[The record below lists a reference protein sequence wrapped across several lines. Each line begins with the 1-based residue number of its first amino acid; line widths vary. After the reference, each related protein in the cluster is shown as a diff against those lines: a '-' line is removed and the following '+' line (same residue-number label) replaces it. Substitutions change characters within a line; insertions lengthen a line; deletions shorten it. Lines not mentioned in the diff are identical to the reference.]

1 MSLNYGGGGSSFLNF
16 DQRKPQN
23 SFAGKTIAFCLP
35 GLMYSG
41 TFMTQFMRLL
51 FDLQGMGINFYIS
64 QKYSSMVNHA
74 RSDCLEADNYAGT
87 MLTPFRG
94 KVPYDYIMWIDSD
107 MIFKTEDLMDLLAMD
122 KDVAAGWY
130 VQSPGNGLMP
140 TSDTTVVIN
149 SDKKELYE
157 KGSNKC
163 ETVED
168 MAKKTGPFTA
178 DYCGFGW
185 VLVKKGVYEKI
196 PYPWFVPRVVQLK
209 KPDGTILE
217 DVQSED
223 ISMCEDFRKYG
234 FDIWINPK
242 VRVGHHKLVAL

>member
-1 MSLNYGGGGSSFLNF
+1 MSLNYGGGSSFLNF
-16 DQRKPQN
+16 DQRRPQN

-35 GLMYSG
+35 GLMYTG

-51 FDLQGMGINFYIS
+51 FDLQGMGVNFYIS

-130 VQSPGNGLMP
+130 VQSPGNGLVP
-140 TSDTTVVIN
+140 TNESTVVIN
-149 SDKKELYE
+149 SDKEELYE
-157 KGSNKC
+157 IYDLQGKLIYKDKI
-163 ETVED
+163 TVPKTKVNVAS
-168 MAKKTGPFTA
+168 MAKGIYIIKVGELSRK
-178 DYCGFGW
+178 W
-185 VLVKKGVYEKI
+185 VK
-196 PYPWFVPRVVQLK
+196 
-209 KPDGTILE
+209 
-217 DVQSED
+217 
-223 ISMCEDFRKYG
+223 
-234 FDIWINPK
+234 NN
-242 VRVGHHKLVAL
+242 